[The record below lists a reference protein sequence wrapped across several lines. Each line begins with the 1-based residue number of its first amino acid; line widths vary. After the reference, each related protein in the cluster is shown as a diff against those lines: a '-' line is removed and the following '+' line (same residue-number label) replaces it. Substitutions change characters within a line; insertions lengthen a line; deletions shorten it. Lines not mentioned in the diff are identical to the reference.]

1 METRGSARVSRVGFG
16 VSPKQAFP
24 ATVRDREDAI
34 ANTRDEC
41 ATRRRGTQTFQSV
54 RPAEFYSAGGLLR
67 AAGLET
73 RWAHGPKAR
82 VPAVVNS

>member
-1 METRGSARVSRVGFG
+1 VLVSASRRNSLHRKVY
-16 VSPKQAFP
+16 
-24 ATVRDREDAI
+24 DREDAI
-34 ANTRDEC
+34 ANTRDAC
-41 ATRRRGTQTFQSV
+41 AIRIRGTQTFQTFQSV

-73 RWAHGPKAR
+73 RWAHRPKAR